1 MKIDINTV
9 ISYPYILSK
18 NAFSAPYSILCCTRN
33 IVNYQWSSC
42 LLSGRQQGIQH
53 DDGRRTLGIALWA
66 TAWYCNKN
74 PKAIWV
80 GFGLSLGGIVV
91 FTQRTIANFLS
102 LISIIQ
108 HEMNFD
114 AYNKS
119 IMVVL
124 YIMMSCTC
132 ICGLMLTYT
141 YLPERKN

>member
-1 MKIDINTV
+1 MHSLPHIRSLVVQGTLLI
-9 ISYPYILSK
+9 ISGLGAYMIVGNK
-18 NAFSAPYSILCCTRN
+18 AFNMMLAG
-33 IVNYQWSSC
+33 
-42 LLSGRQQGIQH
+42 LL
-53 DDGRRTLGIALWA
+53 LGIALWG

-74 PKAIWV
+74 AKAIWV
-80 GFGLSLGGIVV
+80 GFGLSFGGIIV

-102 LISIIQ
+102 LIGIIQ

-132 ICGLMLTYT
+132 ICGLMLIYT